1 MFTPVTLICILL
13 FLGIILVYAI
23 LFLRQQRK
31 LSEFRAI
38 LLIRRKEVEQ
48 LKQRKSIIIMEL
60 SRIKPEY
67 KKNLWNLKLLRI
79 EQGELRDD
87 IRIDID
93 NIRKDS
99 NGFPDGTAG
108 SLGRVVARRKEI
120 LKEKLEDYNN
130 RRVICLD
137 RQQVVVAADNAVKSL
152 SVEKDE
158 NGRRFEYFVSQ
169 VKQMELELSEI
180 SNAPVLKLPAKWR
193 SKKNQTH

>member
-1 MFTPVTLICILL
+1 MPVTLICILL
-13 FLGIILVYAI
+13 FLGIILIYAI

-31 LSEFRAI
+31 LSEIRAI

-48 LKQRKSIIIMEL
+48 LKQRSSIIVMEL

-99 NGFPDGTAG
+99 DGFPDGTAG

-120 LKEKLEDYNN
+120 LQEKLEDYNN
-130 RRVICLD
+130 RKIICLD

-180 SNAPVLKLPAKWR
+180 SNEPVLKLTEKWR
-193 SKKNQTH
+193 SKKSQTP